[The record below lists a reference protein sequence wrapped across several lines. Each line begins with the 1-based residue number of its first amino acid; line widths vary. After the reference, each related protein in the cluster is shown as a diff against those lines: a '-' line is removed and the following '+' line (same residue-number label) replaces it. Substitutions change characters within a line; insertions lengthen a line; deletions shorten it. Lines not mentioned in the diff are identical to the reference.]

1 MGHLF
6 PMENTMDSVSH
17 GASAGAHPERL
28 SFRFFVHEL
37 QHYLHLEKGLLH
49 TFVDLLVRPGSLLR
63 GYFDGT
69 RRREYTN
76 PIAYGLMA
84 AAASLIAF
92 STYQKAYVTWMRG
105 QIATMTP
112 AGMPDGFFQAYME
125 NVFAATQ
132 RTAVTSFLLAI
143 PMALSVWLLFRSTRF
158 NLAEAFAFALY
169 AVGTYLFVYAIGVSP
184 IVYAAHAWTFA
195 QYSGFALQVIVPLW
209 LGLRLFGGTVVNV
222 LKLLLAVGVSAFV
235 GYMVIVVGVITYTV
249 ATMH

>member
-1 MGHLF
+1 
-6 PMENTMDSVSH
+6 MDSVSH
-17 GASAGAHPERL
+17 GAPAGAHPERL

-92 STYQKAYVTWMRG
+92 STYQKAYVSWMRG

-132 RTAVTSFLLAI
+132 RTAVTSFLL
-143 PMALSVWLLFRSTRF
+143 
-158 NLAEAFAFALY
+158 
-169 AVGTYLFVYAIGVSP
+169 
-184 IVYAAHAWTFA
+184 
-195 QYSGFALQVIVPLW
+195 
-209 LGLRLFGGTVVNV
+209 GGTVVNV

-235 GYMVIVVGVITYTV
+235 GYMVIVVGVATYTV